1 MPVRIDGS
9 SSTTKTDLRVGT
21 MLIYPGFNDLHHYA
35 LILAHRHKV
44 FILSLRARSFENRT
58 QLRNIDHLLES
69 RLGSSMPS
77 RSAFETSSA
86 SECTSIFSITWWRWA
101 FTV

>member
-21 MLIYPGFNDLHHYA
+21 MLLYHGFNDSLYCA
-35 LILAHRHKV
+35 PILAHRHKV
-44 FILSLRARSFENRT
+44 FILSLRARPFENRT
-58 QLRNIDHLLES
+58 QLRNIDHPLES

-86 SECTSIFSITWWRWA
+86 SECTCIFSITWWR
-101 FTV
+101 